1 MFSWDCSLISMG
13 FHWNLMGFNGF
24 FMFLSWDFESVRGI
38 GEIFDFDCAKLV
50 EVRPS
55 FQHL

>member
-1 MFSWDCSLISMG
+1 
-13 FHWNLMGFNGF
+13 MGFNGF

-38 GEIFDFDCAKLV
+38 GEIFDFDSAKLV